1 MPLSAVDLWLLWY
14 HVALYLLAASKR
26 YSPSHASK
34 YRHHSV
40 EDDYYYNYGYGY
52 YPYPYN
58 DHYSMQFGSQPSL
71 QRREMKYP
79 QQTPSRFGQASRASP
94 FCHPAEN
101 SGAAVCA

>member
-1 MPLSAVDLWLLWY
+1 MHLSLGSSSTIIW
-14 HVALYLLAASKR
+14 HFIFSTASKR

-71 QRREMKYP
+71 QRRDLKYP
-79 QQTPSRFGQASRASP
+79 QPAPTRFGQVSLTPVLCLPNESSIMP
-94 FCHPAEN
+94 
-101 SGAAVCA
+101 